1 MKPNTTNASVREEE
15 RLPAIFAQDPVV
27 SKMVIAAREAF
38 SEGKAHP
45 AAISRS
51 DMKKTARK
59 MAWQG
64 KPCF

>member
-1 MKPNTTNASVREEE
+1 
-15 RLPAIFAQDPVV
+15 
-27 SKMVIAAREAF
+27 MVIAAREAF

-64 KPCF
+64 KPCL